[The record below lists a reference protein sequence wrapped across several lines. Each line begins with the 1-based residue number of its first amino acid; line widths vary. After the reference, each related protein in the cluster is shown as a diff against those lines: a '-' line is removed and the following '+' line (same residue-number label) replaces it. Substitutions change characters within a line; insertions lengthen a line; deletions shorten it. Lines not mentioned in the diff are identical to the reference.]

1 MYHMMLLNWIFTLE
15 GHYLFAVIQRQPSG
29 GIFKNSFWKTN
40 VVKFAFS
47 KIVEA
52 AIGDV
57 VV

>member
-15 GHYLFAVIQRQPSG
+15 WHYL
-29 GIFKNSFWKTN
+29 GIFKNSFWKTK

-52 AIGDV
+52 ATGDV